1 MNKNRVKI
9 AISYGETMKTFS
21 RQFNSRFVTF
31 FTGVLFALA
40 AFFTFSCTL
49 QNEEPKSSVGFNLQP
64 GFLRSVAGE
73 ATGESG
79 ETGKIDLK
87 AEISGNLPPPSIL
100 RLKNLGQFQTKQ

>member
-1 MNKNRVKI
+1 LCLTKAKI
-9 AISYGETMKTFS
+9 VLKSHMGETMKTFL

-64 GFLRSVAGE
+64 GFLRSVAGD
-73 ATGESG
+73 ATSESG
-79 ETGKIDLK
+79 ETDKIVLK
-87 AEISGNLPPPSIL
+87 AEISGNLTPPP
-100 RLKNLGQFQTKQ
+100 QFSA

>member
-1 MNKNRVKI
+1 
-9 AISYGETMKTFS
+9 MKTFS

-31 FTGVLFALA
+31 FTGVFFALA

-79 ETGKIDLK
+79 ETDKIVLK

-100 RLKNLGQFQTKQ
+100 QLKELGKLHKIQ